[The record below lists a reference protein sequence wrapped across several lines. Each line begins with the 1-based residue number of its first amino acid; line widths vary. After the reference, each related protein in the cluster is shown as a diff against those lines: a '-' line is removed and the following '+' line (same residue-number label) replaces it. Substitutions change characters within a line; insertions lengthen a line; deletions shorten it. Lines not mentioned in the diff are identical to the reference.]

1 MRQRMNCNRRRFR
14 QLFFIL
20 LTIAAILAFFVSV
33 CMGAQPLTLSEVLSA
48 LFYKREGLN
57 RTIIWNI
64 RVPRALVGALAGACL
79 AVAGVVLQGIMR
91 NPLASPGTV
100 GVNSGAGLA
109 AALCLVLFPHMEPLL
124 TPAAFLGAFGTT
136 LLIYALSWKNG
147 VNPLRMVL
155 AGMAVSSFVSA
166 VINAVH
172 LFFPERI
179 QNTLGFSVGSLAAKG
194 WGDFFTLFPY
204 AAVGIT
210 LAFLFSQKLNLLGL
224 GDETAAGFGMSVEK
238 VRFFFIVVS
247 SLLSAGA
254 VAVVGLLG
262 FVGLIVPHSMRLV
275 IGSDHRVLFPAS
287 ALAGAGFVM
296 LCDTFSRLVIRPAE
310 MPVGVIIALIGA
322 PFFLCLLRERMNT
335 ND

>member
-1 MRQRMNCNRRRFR
+1 MSHNRKRFR
-14 QLFFIL
+14 RIFFIVL
-20 LTIAAILAFFVSV
+20 IIVVMLSFLFSIR
-33 CMGAQPLTLSEVLSA
+33 MGAQPLSFSEVFSA
-48 LFYKREGLN
+48 LFLEQEGLN

-64 RVPRALVGALAGACL
+64 RVPRALVGGLAGACL
-79 AVAGVVLQGIMR
+79 AVAGVILQGIMR

-124 TPAAFLGAFGTT
+124 TPAAFLGAFGST
-136 LLIYALSWKNG
+136 LLIYTLSWKNG
-147 VNPLRMVL
+147 VSPLRMVL

-166 VINAVH
+166 IINAIH

-194 WGDFFTLFPY
+194 WRDFFTLLPY
-204 AAVGIT
+204 AAVGIA
-210 LAFLFSQKLNLLGL
+210 LSFLFAQKLNLLGL
-224 GDETAAGFGMSVEK
+224 GDDSAAGFGMSVEK
-238 VRFFFIVVS
+238 VRFFFIVIS

-262 FVGLIVPHSMRLV
+262 FVGLIVPHSMRLLV
-275 IGSDHRVLFPAS
+275 GSDHRVLFPAS

-296 LCDTFSRLVIRPAE
+296 VCDTFSRLVIQPAE
-310 MPVGVIIALIGA
+310 MPVGIIIALIGA
-322 PFFLCLLRERMNT
+322 PFFLYLLRERMNT